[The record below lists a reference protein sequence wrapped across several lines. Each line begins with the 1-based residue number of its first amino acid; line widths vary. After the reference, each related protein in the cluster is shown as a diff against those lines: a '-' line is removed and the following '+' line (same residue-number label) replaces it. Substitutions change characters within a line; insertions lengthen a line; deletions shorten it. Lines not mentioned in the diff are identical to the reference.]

1 MLQAGVP
8 CTVMSRAQLL
18 GEFLRARRDRVTPED
33 AGLPRFGRRRVQG
46 LRREELALLA
56 GVSADYLVRLEQGRD
71 HHPSTQVLDALAR
84 ALRLDEHATAHLH
97 ALAQPTRARPRRK
110 RNERAPEGIVAL
122 LASWPATP
130 AIVHGRLMDVLAAN
144 PLAGALSAIYTPGVN
159 LVRATF
165 LDPGVR
171 ELYGEGWPRTAQSV
185 VSYLHT
191 QVGADPEDSAL
202 ERLVGEL
209 SVRSE
214 DFRRMWARHDV
225 RPRTS
230 GGITTIHHPQVG
242 QLELRYEK
250 LAIAGGDGVTLVIYH
265 AEPESASA
273 QSLQLLASMAAPPP
287 AQRNARRAARG

>member
-1 MLQAGVP
+1 MK
-8 CTVMSRAQLL
+8 RAQYL
-18 GEFLRARRDRVTPED
+18 GEFLRGRRDRLTPED
-33 AGLPRFGRRRVQG
+33 VGLPRFGRRRVEG

-56 GVSADYLVRLEQGRD
+56 GVSTDYLVRLEQGRD

-84 ALRLDEHATAHLH
+84 ALQLDEHATAHLH
-97 ALAQPTRARPRRK
+97 ALAQPAPARPARK
-110 RNERAPEGIVAL
+110 PQERAPVGIVQL

-130 AIVHGRLMDVLAAN
+130 AFVYGRLMDVLAAN
-144 PLAGALSAIYTPGVN
+144 PLAHTLSAIYTPGVN

-171 ELYGEGWPRTAQSV
+171 ELYGDGWLKTARSV
-185 VSYLHT
+185 VSHLRT
-191 QVGADPEDSAL
+191 QIGAQPEDLAL
-202 ERLVGEL
+202 EDLVGEL

-214 DFRRMWARHDV
+214 EFRRIWARHDV
-225 RPRTS
+225 RPRAS
-230 GGITTIHHPQVG
+230 GGVTRIEHPQVG

-265 AEPESASA
+265 AEPESSSA

-287 AQRNARRAARG
+287 VSKSKTGPSPIISTSRCSRTG